1 MKFSSLSIKNELSRS
16 ILTVFSD
23 PEQSVSLI
31 DESTILDKAQCL
43 AKVDEYLEWINS
55 FNIHSV
61 MVLGAPSIDYLC
73 LCYALI
79 ISNRCFIPL
88 HPSTSAELI
97 HNYLQRYP
105 IDLLLVQTELGGE
118 FSQTF
123 RENKGFLY
131 HQPEISRNAC
141 LVPGEILF
149 TSGTTGFPK
158 AVHYQF
164 NTLFDYVNWC
174 VDEFKL
180 KQDDCF
186 LCTSEFSFAASIR
199 ALFVPLLSG
208 ASLCFIDRHSSNK
221 LQAII
226 NGLLTKRITVLNLTP
241 SLFKQ
246 LVRHLREQ
254 HLPEC
259 LKTVRL
265 VLLSGEPI
273 HAETINNWYE
283 DINPQTVFYNLYGTT
298 ECLIPFYKKINAPLT
313 ENEALHL
320 GNLRAGCD
328 FKLISD
334 STKGY
339 ELYLTGNISTAY
351 LDPDLSQASYFE
363 ISDRRF
369 VKSNDFVTMQAAQLY
384 FSGRSQRLVK
394 RYGQLIS
401 LNQIEFVLKKAFPE
415 TGFVAVQ
422 EENRVLLFIE
432 SVENN
437 RLLKQVKH
445 HLQAHLPDYMHPNEF
460 IFSQEFPLTTSGKI
474 DYLRL
479 KQQLVSAEVNHLS
492 DYFRPFFGDREF
504 DLKTRIGDLG
514 LESVD
519 YLEMAETIQ
528 KITGKWLDI
537 SKIKDT
543 LPLSEIES
551 CLKNVDEMPSESR
564 SRVRLNPI
572 QKAVYSREL
581 YGLDK
586 EGVYQIAFWCLKQ
599 NIDVKKLQIAIA
611 DTLANH
617 FMLSSQLKWLDDD
630 FYFVQSPLQA
640 SFQLTAPVFFGDKK
654 LLSQL
659 KTYVL
664 RDQLVR
670 VYVYKK
676 KNRNFLVMA
685 YHHIAIDGWSALL
698 MREEIFRRYEGNF
711 NRKQKRR
718 DDILQLNQIN
728 EISVDINGN
737 IEELRACLAP
747 VSFGDYNHLGAIF
760 KGASEKR
767 NTCFMIEK
775 NTIDGFSDKHK
786 LQDSPYSVIF
796 ALLLQQAISKLAKT
810 DKLFFYISFSNRN
823 LPIPQVRDL
832 LTNLAIGLPVF
843 LGSSHLPLKERALE
857 LKNTLAV
864 YFRMAS
870 YTSYSRI
877 LEHDLIP
884 ESIVDATKQPYMLV
898 YTYIN
903 KLVQDS
909 YTQNNY
915 IDWDN
920 SINWMNCEK
929 IRIIFMRIYDMG
941 DHFVFTLDT
950 QMKTGMHEC
959 LLDEFNN
966 LLK

>member
-1 MKFSSLSIKNELSRS
+1 MKFSSLSIKNELARS

-31 DESTILDKAQCL
+31 DEATTLDKAQCL
-43 AKVDEYLEWINS
+43 AKIDEYLKWINS

-97 HNYLQRYP
+97 DNYLQRYP
-105 IDLLLVQTELGGE
+105 IDLLLIQAELGGE
-118 FSQTF
+118 FSITF
-123 RENKGFLY
+123 KENRGFLY
-131 HQPEISRNAC
+131 HQPEIFRNAC

-164 NTLFDYVNWC
+164 NTISDYVNWC
-174 VDEFKL
+174 VGEFEL
-180 KQDDCF
+180 NQDDCF

-199 ALFVPLLSG
+199 ALFVPLYSG
-208 ASLCFIDRHSSNK
+208 ASLCFIERHSANK

-226 NGLLTKRITVLNLTP
+226 NGLLKKRITVLNLTP

-254 HLPEC
+254 RLLEC

-273 HAETINNWYE
+273 HSETINDWYD

-298 ECLIPFYKKINAPLT
+298 ECLIPFYKKINASLT
-313 ENEALHL
+313 ELEALHL

-328 FKLISD
+328 FKLVSD

-351 LDPDLSQASYFE
+351 LDPELNQASYLE
-363 ISDRRF
+363 INDRRF
-369 VKSNDFVTMQAAQLY
+369 VKSNDFVTMQAGQLY

-401 LNQIEFVLKKAFPE
+401 LNQIEFILKKAFPE
-415 TGFVAVQ
+415 TGFIAVQ
-422 EENRVLLFIE
+422 EESKVLVFIE
-432 SVENN
+432 SIENY
-437 RLLKQVKH
+437 RLLKQVRH
-445 HLQAHLPDYMHPNEF
+445 HLQAHLPEYMHPNEF
-460 IFSQEFPLTTSGKI
+460 IFSQEFPLTASGKI
-474 DYLRL
+474 DYLKL
-479 KQQLVSAEVNHLS
+479 KQQLVSSKINHLT
-492 DYFRPFFGDREF
+492 DYFRSFFRCREF
-504 DLKTRIGDLG
+504 NLETRIGDLG
-514 LESVD
+514 LESID

-543 LPLSEIES
+543 LPLCDIES
-551 CLKNVDEMPSESR
+551 CLKNVDEISSPSR
-564 SRVRLNPI
+564 NRVRLNPI

-599 NIDVKKLQIAIA
+599 EIDTEKLQIAIA
-611 DTLANH
+611 ETLANH
-617 FMLSSQLKWLDDD
+617 FMLSSQLKWFDDD
-630 FYFVQSPLQA
+630 FYFIQSPLQA
-640 SFQLTAPVFFGDKK
+640 SFLLKAPVFFGDTK

-659 KTYVL
+659 KTYAL

-676 KNRNFLVMA
+676 KNRYFLVMA

-698 MREEIFRRYEGNF
+698 MREEIFHRYEGKLS
-711 NRKQKRR
+711 RKQKRN
-718 DDILQLNQIN
+718 DEVLHLNQIN
-728 EISVDINGN
+728 EISADAIGN
-737 IEELRACLAP
+737 IEELRACLAS
-747 VSFGDYNHLGAIF
+747 VNFGDYNHLGAIF

-775 NTIDGFSDKHK
+775 NTIDAFSDKHT

-810 DKLFFYISFSNRN
+810 DKIFFYISFSNRN

-832 LTNLAIGLPVF
+832 MTNLAIGLPVF
-843 LGSSHLPLKERALE
+843 LSSSHLPLKERAHD

-864 YFRMAS
+864 YFRIAN

-877 LEHDLIP
+877 LENDLIP

-903 KLVQDS
+903 KLVRDS
-909 YTQNNY
+909 YTQNKY

-929 IRIIFMRIYDMG
+929 IRIIFIRIYDMG

-950 QMKTGMHEC
+950 QMKTGLHEC